1 MQQWGVGIGECGRG
15 GTAAA
20 KVDCSGNAGGGTDLL
35 TEAGWPALEG
45 GNMDGPEEQGAAR
58 GGSWDARSCQARQEV
73 EGPRMGGR

>member
-45 GNMDGPEEQGAAR
+45 GNRDGPEEQGAAR
-58 GGSWDARSCQARQEV
+58 HAKRLRDPGWVGDK
-73 EGPRMGGR
+73 G